1 MDYTKEMEERFGYSE
16 EGTVN
21 IGTKLGFPMF
31 CVCLVVMIIGVLLI
45 DWRIVGKVSPGDS
58 TILFKL
64 LCAVLVCAVW
74 VIVCVLLMSFSL
86 QGVSCKYRMDREK
99 LTINCFSKERTFY
112 YTEVKGV
119 VFEDMT
125 AFGKCYAQLVTIATE
140 RGNFEYI
147 LSNAKG
153 GKHNIFSMLAERA
166 KRARNTNPPEAE
178 PRPEMTFSERFDEQN
193 MQMGFRETAEKA
205 ANGTL
210 FPEISNAPEMNNR
223 ADNAPLFSDNPEV
236 SESAR
241 ETTERRTA
249 SPESEQ
255 EMPSLSLSSENAVA
269 RLEAMLSPLAE
280 ESAPPADIR
289 ADEKVL
295 LAEGVFRTPYKRELL
310 LAVAAVVGVLLVVEV
325 CVLLLTAITMQVS
338 LVYAAKYGA
347 FHYFITLAIT
357 IFLGIAMFR
366 LVMSGTDIRYT
377 ANGREFVM
385 TNKKGETETLYI
397 CDIENVTYRPL
408 VMLGTKRG
416 YIVTVQTKYRTIK
429 YKWLSYRATLPSYK
443 DTPFYVINNLIEKR
457 NNKDEAKRYSTYE

>member
-1 MDYTKEMEERFGYSE
+1 MDYTKEMEDRFGYSE

-45 DWRIVGKVSPGDS
+45 DWKIVGKVSPDDS

-74 VIVCVLLMSFSL
+74 VIVCVILMSFSL

-119 VFEDMT
+119 VFEEMT

-153 GKHNIFSMLAERA
+153 GKHNIFSMLEERA

-178 PRPEMTFSERFDEQN
+178 PRHEMTLSERFDAQN
-193 MQMGFRETAEKA
+193 MQEGFRETANKA
-205 ANGTL
+205 SSSTL

-223 ADNAPLFSDNPEV
+223 ADNAPMFSDNPEV
-236 SESAR
+236 SGCVR
-241 ETTERRTA
+241 ENEVSCT
-249 SPESEQ
+249 SPKPEQ
-255 EMPSLSLSSENAVA
+255 EMPLLSLSSENAVA

-295 LAEGVFRTPYKRELL
+295 IAEGVFRTPYKRELL
-310 LAVAAVVGVLLVVEV
+310 IAVAAVVGVLLVVEV

-338 LVYAAKYGA
+338 LVYAAKYGT
-347 FHYFITLAIT
+347 FHYLITIAIT

-366 LVMSGTDIRYT
+366 LVMSGTDIRYK

-385 TNKKGETETLYI
+385 TNKKGETDTLYI
-397 CDIENVTYRPL
+397 CDVENVTYRPL

-416 YIVTVQTKYRTIK
+416 YIVTVQTKYRTIT

-443 DTPFYVINNLIEKR
+443 ETPFYVINNLIEKR
-457 NNKDEAKRYSTYE
+457 NNKDETKRYSTYE